1 MNIDIILEAGA
12 RPEAVAELA
21 EIAEQNG
28 IHTLWSSAFAARRDP
43 LVGLALAATRTKTLR
58 LGYMPVSSF
67 EQQPMKIA
75 DGLLTL
81 NELSAGRAA
90 ILLGGLGKSSMM
102 AMGLEPTRRVTATRE
117 TVEIVKG
124 AATAQFLSYKG
135 EIYQAQGDYASWV
148 TQHPPLVYVAA
159 NRELMLRKAAPF
171 ADGVMFS
178 DITADHLPSVLSHL
192 DEGLHAT
199 GKSRDPFRVNNFWA
213 WHVKQDKQSAINEA
227 RQELVWRGALQR
239 EHIAQFIDPE
249 ECDLVEAKWQNFLQA
264 FIQKTPKIEDV
275 PDSIVERLVDG
286 LTLTGDLNDIDQI
299 AERLRAMEAEGQTEI
314 ALRMHAD
321 PADAIRMIGEHLIP
335 QLS

>member
-1 MNIDIILEAGA
+1 MKIDIILEAGT
-12 RPEAVAELA
+12 RPEDVAALA

-43 LVGLALAATRTKTLR
+43 LVGLALAATRTKKLH

-81 NELSAGRAA
+81 NELSGGRAA

-102 AMGLEPTRRVTATRE
+102 AMGLEPSRRVTATRE
-117 TVEIVKG
+117 SVEIVTG
-124 AATAQFLSYKG
+124 AADAQFLSYKG
-135 EIYQAQGDYASWV
+135 EIYQAQGDYASWI
-148 TQHPPLVYVAA
+148 TQKPPLVYVAA
-159 NRELMLRKAAPF
+159 NRELMLRKTAPF

-178 DITADHLPSVLSHL
+178 DITAEHLPGVLRHL
-192 DEGLHAT
+192 DDGLSAL
-199 GKSRDPFRVNNFWA
+199 GKSRDTYRVNNFWA
-213 WHVKQDKQSAINEA
+213 WHVKQDKKSAINEA

-239 EHIAQFIDPE
+239 EHIEQFIDPE

-264 FIQKTPKIEDV
+264 FIQKTSEIEDV

-286 LTLTGDLNDIDQI
+286 LTLTGDLSDIESI
-299 AERLRAMEAEGQTEI
+299 AERLRSMEAAGQTEI

-321 PADAIRMIGEHLIP
+321 PADAIKMIGEHLVP
-335 QLS
+335 RLS